1 VGLASNASQCEI
13 DDCTNWCRVS
23 LICTRDEGNDGDL
36 PYSADG
42 ALSGSGDDDTSVVTC
57 DEGFVVSYCEVKTGS
72 LGYGSDGA
80 HVSTSGDTCTAVN
93 AGGGSGVNAHATCTQ
108 NTMSSDGLPYY
119 NYQQDTGTS
128 ASLECPSGYSPHLCT
143 VHSPWKSNL
152 RNNDNFNDV
161 GLASNASQCE
171 IDDCTNW
178 CRVSLICTRD
188 EGNDG
193 DLPYS
198 ADGALSGSG
207 DDDTSVVTCDEGF
220 VVSYC
225 EVKTGS
231 LGYGSDG
238 AHVSTSGDTCT
249 AVNAGGGSG
258 VNAHATCTQNTMS
271 SDGLPYYNYQQDTGT
286 SASLECPSGYS
297 PHLCTVHSPWKS
309 NLRNN
314 DNFNDVGLAS
324 NASQCEIDDCTN
336 WCRVSLICTRDEV
349 KPDGETRLGAG
360 IVSPTV
366 DIIGDDGFTTGST
379 DIFYIEDDVKLGT
392 LLYVNIS
399 SGSDNAWQLD
409 WMLVE
414 TEGLPNIA
422 RYVYNTETLHL
433 STDSSD
439 DDGKAVDLLQMEVQ
453 GTETYYLVV
462 ETANKTE
469 AGSDSIHV
477 KAIIHGTND
486 VYTGYL
492 DNEDRDDFVVGEND
506 VFIFPG
512 MGLAGRL
519 ECLTL
524 LCWGDDSWEFDWIVV
539 FSIKSYTQPPRVFW
553 NNDTVMT
560 TNSEEGVNEY
570 HVCRND
576 NQWGSEVELLELV

>member
-1 VGLASNASQCEI
+1 LGISVELPVEVDTAGE
-13 DDCTNWCRVS
+13 
-23 LICTRDEGNDGDL
+23 DGF
-36 PYSADG
+36 A
-42 ALSGSGDDDTSVVTC
+42 SGSVDVFHISDDI
-57 DEGFVVSYCEVKTGS
+57 Y
-72 LGYGSDGA
+72 
-80 HVSTSGDTCTAVN
+80 
-93 AGGGSGVNAHATCTQ
+93 
-108 NTMSSDGLPYY
+108 
-119 NYQQDTGTS
+119 
-128 ASLECPSGYSPHLCT
+128 
-143 VHSPWKSNL
+143 
-152 RNNDNFNDV
+152 
-161 GLASNASQCE
+161 
-171 IDDCTNW
+171 
-178 CRVSLICTRD
+178 
-188 EGNDG
+188 
-193 DLPYS
+193 
-198 ADGALSGSG
+198 
-207 DDDTSVVTCDEGF
+207 
-220 VVSYC
+220 
-225 EVKTGS
+225 
-231 LGYGSDG
+231 
-238 AHVSTSGDTCT
+238 
-249 AVNAGGGSG
+249 
-258 VNAHATCTQNTMS
+258 
-271 SDGLPYYNYQQDTGT
+271 
-286 SASLECPSGYS
+286 
-297 PHLCTVHSPWKS
+297 
-309 NLRNN
+309 
-314 DNFNDVGLAS
+314 
-324 NASQCEIDDCTN
+324 
-336 WCRVSLICTRDEV
+336 
-349 KPDGETRLGAG
+349 
-360 IVSPTV
+360 
-366 DIIGDDGFTTGST
+366 
-379 DIFYIEDDVKLGT
+379 LGT

-399 SGSDNAWQLD
+399 SNSDNAWQLD

-422 RYVYNTETLHL
+422 RYVYNTDTHHL